1 MGETEQRQIRV
12 CVVGCGGVSASHLAA
27 YQENRLSTLVSCVDI
42 RPEVAERAA
51 QRHGAARSETSWE
64 EAITRDDV
72 DLVDVCMPHELHA
85 PVSIGAARARKH
97 IFVEKPIANTLEEAD
112 AMIAAARD
120 AGVQLMVDQT
130 KRFEPR
136 HQKIKELVEAGVIGR
151 PVLAKSA
158 YPQDITYSWDHME
171 PGRKRTYWKHDGVIG
186 GIGIHTL
193 DMLRWLLGEVESV
206 SAFAGTSRLLGED
219 RRTED
224 SGIVLLRFRSGAIAE
239 STVSYVLRDP
249 RMAASWGL
257 MPLQL
262 FGEDGSIQM
271 DLEDHLRVF
280 SYRGAMPLLEAQPAG
295 AGAGTPGEERTN
307 LVPGLPPLYGAVD
320 VQLQPPSGAGGL
332 PPRGFAGAIDA
343 LLRALSEGRPVP
355 VPGEEGRRSLELVLA
370 AYRSVE
376 MGRSVSLPLEGDGGE
391 RGGHAAQ

>member
-1 MGETEQRQIRV
+1 MGQTDPRPLRV
-12 CVVGCGGVSASHLAA
+12 CVVGCGGVSGSHLAA
-27 YQENRLSTLVSCVDI
+27 YQEHPLARLVSCVDL
-42 RPEVAERAA
+42 RPEVAQRAA
-51 QRHGAARSETSWE
+51 GRYGAERWETSWE
-64 EAITRDDV
+64 EAVARDDV
-72 DLVDVCMPHELHA
+72 DVVDVCLPHDLHA
-85 PVSIGAARARKH
+85 PVSIGASRAGKH
-97 IFVEKPIANTLEEAD
+97 VFVEKPIANTLDEAD
-112 AMIAAARD
+112 AMIAAARE

-158 YPQDITYSWDHME
+158 YPQDITYSWEHME

-186 GIGIHTL
+186 GIAIHTL

-206 SAFAGTSRLLGED
+206 SAIAGTSRLLGES

-224 SGIVLLRFRSGAIAE
+224 SGIVLLRFKDGAIAE

-271 DLEDHLRVF
+271 DMEDRIRVF
-280 SYRGAMPLLEAQPAG
+280 SYKGARPLLERSAE
-295 AGAGTPGEERTN
+295 PGVAA
-307 LVPGLPPLYGAVD
+307 LVAGLPPLYGTVE
-320 VQLQPPSGAGGL
+320 VQLQPPSGAGAQ

-343 LLRALSEGRPVP
+343 LLRAIAEGRPVP

-376 MGRSVSLPLEGDGGE
+376 TGRCVPLPLGG
-391 RGGHAAQ
+391 A

>member
-1 MGETEQRQIRV
+1 
-12 CVVGCGGVSASHLAA
+12 
-27 YQENRLSTLVSCVDI
+27 
-42 RPEVAERAA
+42 
-51 QRHGAARSETSWE
+51 
-64 EAITRDDV
+64 
-72 DLVDVCMPHELHA
+72 
-85 PVSIGAARARKH
+85 
-97 IFVEKPIANTLEEAD
+97 
-112 AMIAAARD
+112 
-120 AGVQLMVDQT
+120 
-130 KRFEPR
+130 
-136 HQKIKELVEAGVIGR
+136 
-151 PVLAKSA
+151 
-158 YPQDITYSWDHME
+158 
-171 PGRKRTYWKHDGVIG
+171 
-186 GIGIHTL
+186 
-193 DMLRWLLGEVESV
+193 
-206 SAFAGTSRLLGED
+206 
-219 RRTED
+219 

-280 SYRGAMPLLEAQPAG
+280 SYQGACPLIEG
-295 AGAGTPGEERTN
+295 AAAPEGDGTN
-307 LVPGLPPLYGAVD
+307 LVPGLPPLYGTVD

-376 MGRSVSLPLEGDGGE
+376 MGRSVSLPLAGDGGE

>member
-1 MGETEQRQIRV
+1 MATPDSADTAGAGGPVRV
-12 CVVGCGGVSASHLAA
+12 CVVGCGGVSGSHLSA
-27 YQENRLSTLVSCVDI
+27 YQSNRLATLVSCVDI
-42 RPEVAERAA
+42 REPVAQAAA
-51 QRHGAARSETSWE
+51 QRYGALRHETSWE
-64 EAITRDDV
+64 DAVRRDDV

-85 PVSIGAARARKH
+85 PVAIGAARAGKH
-97 IFVEKPIANTLEEAD
+97 VFVEKPIANTLAEAD
-112 AMIAAARD
+112 EMIAAARG

-136 HQKIKELVEAGVIGR
+136 HQKIRELVHAGVIGT

-158 YPQDITYSWDHME
+158 YPQDITYAWDHMD
-171 PGRKRTYWKHDGVIG
+171 PGRKKTYWKHDGVIG

-206 SAFAGTSRLLGED
+206 SAMAGRTALLGAD
-219 RRTED
+219 RETED
-224 SGIVLLRFRSGAIAE
+224 SGIVLLRFQNGAVAE

-271 DLEDHLRVF
+271 DLEDHIRVF
-280 SYRGAMPLLEAQPAG
+280 SHKGAAPLLDSGNSAAGAAG
-295 AGAGTPGEERTN
+295 AGAA
-307 LVPGLPPLYGAVD
+307 VPGLPPLYGTVEL
-320 VQLQPPSGAGGL
+320 QLQPPSGAGAP

-343 LLRALSEGRPVP
+343 LLRAIVDGTEVP
-355 VPGEEGRRSLELVLA
+355 VPGEDARRSLELVLA
-370 AYRSVE
+370 AYRSIE
-376 MGRSVSLPLEGDGGE
+376 TGRTIQLPLDS
-391 RGGHAAQ
+391 

>member
-1 MGETEQRQIRV
+1 MAQTAPQQIRV

-42 RPEVAERAA
+42 RPEVAQRAA
-51 QRHGAARSETSWE
+51 TRYGAERWETSWE
-64 EAITRDDV
+64 EAVTREDV
-72 DLVDVCMPHELHA
+72 DLVDVCMPHALHA
-85 PVSIGAARARKH
+85 PVSIGAARAGKH
-97 IFVEKPIANTLEEAD
+97 VFVEKPIANTLDEAD

-120 AGVQLMVDQT
+120 SGVQLMVDQT

-151 PVLAKSA
+151 PILAKSA
-158 YPQDITYSWDHME
+158 YPQDITYAWEHME

-224 SGIVLLRFRSGAIAE
+224 SGIVLLRFRNGAIAE

-271 DLEDHLRVF
+271 DLEDRIRVF
-280 SYRGAMPLLEAQPAG
+280 SYTGARPLLEGGAATAG
-295 AGAGTPGEERTN
+295 DGTN
-307 LVPGLPPLYGAVD
+307 LVPGLPPLYGTAEL
-320 VQLQPPSGAGGL
+320 QLQPPSGAGAQ

-343 LLRALSEGRPVP
+343 LLRAISERRPEP

-370 AYRSVE
+370 AYQSVE
-376 MGRSVSLPLEGDGGE
+376 SGRSVPLPLGG
-391 RGGHAAQ
+391 R